1 MERRGLGMVLG
12 CGSPPLLA
20 VVRIDVSRETIPL
33 MERILLVAPLCFTWN
48 IGISTS
54 NILRAYSRVLWKASV
69 SLYMFKFREFISEIG
84 GVCLSCLGAGL
95 RFPGV

>member
-20 VVRIDVSRETIPL
+20 VVRIDVSRKTIPL
-33 MERILLVAPLCFTWN
+33 MERILLVAPSCFTWN

-54 NILRAYSRVLWKASV
+54 NILLAYSCVLWKALV
-69 SLYMFKFREFISEIG
+69 SLYMFKSIELISKDRWS
-84 GVCLSCLGAGL
+84 VS
-95 RFPGV
+95 